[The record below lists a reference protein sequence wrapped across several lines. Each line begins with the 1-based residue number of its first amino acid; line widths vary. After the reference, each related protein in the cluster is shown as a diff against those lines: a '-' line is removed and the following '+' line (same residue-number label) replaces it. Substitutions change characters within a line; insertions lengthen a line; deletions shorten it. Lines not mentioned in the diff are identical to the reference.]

1 MLKDLLFAWRDKSLL
16 NQMYGEFTQMMKDAE
31 WMFSAVCNLLLKG
44 EEEKDLHKTLFSCDI
59 LINKTERKI
68 RKQIV
73 EHLSI
78 RPKTDLVACL
88 VLMSVVKDAERIGDY
103 CKNLYDVWRLY
114 GGTLKPGEFT
124 NILTELQGELLE
136 TFGKVIKAFAEED
149 ETLGHEVVEN
159 EMRFGKRLEDALV
172 AIANSSISTKS
183 AVCYTLA
190 CRHLKRISAH
200 LGNIASSVIMPVH
213 KIDYFDEKWH

>member
-16 NQMYGEFTQMMKDAE
+16 NTMYDEFTQMLKNDE
-31 WMFSAVCNLLLKG
+31 WMFRKVSALLFYG
-44 EEEKDLHKTLFSCDI
+44 EEEPDFHKELFACDI
-59 LINKTERKI
+59 LVNKTERRI

-73 EHLSI
+73 EHLTI
-78 RPKTDLVACL
+78 RPKTDIVACL

-124 NILTELQGELLE
+124 NILIEMQKEILD
-136 TFGKVIKAFAEED
+136 TFGKVVKAFAEED

-159 EMRFGKRLEDALV
+159 ELRYGKRLDDAVVML
-172 AIANSSISTKS
+172 ANSTISTKA